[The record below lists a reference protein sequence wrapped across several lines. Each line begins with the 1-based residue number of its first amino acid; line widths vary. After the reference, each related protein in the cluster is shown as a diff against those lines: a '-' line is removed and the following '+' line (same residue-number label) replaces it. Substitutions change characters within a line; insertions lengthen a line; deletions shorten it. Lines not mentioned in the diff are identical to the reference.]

1 MEEAH
6 CKPAGYQTRA
16 TSKKV
21 LSAAKILTATSAGI
35 STAASWRRAEWRRHV
50 EQEAAA
56 ARLRLSRKRGDDARD
71 SYRFLEVVI
80 RFLNVITIRLIE
92 NLQL

>member
-1 MEEAH
+1 M
-6 CKPAGYQTRA
+6 
-16 TSKKV
+16 
-21 LSAAKILTATSAGI
+21 
-35 STAASWRRAEWRRHV
+35 

-80 RFLNVITIRLIE
+80 RFSPCLRNVITIRLIE